1 MTDRSKVRI
10 IVHWW
15 RRGESNLFE
24 ALRRKGFAF
33 LYYTYTTY
41 NALYKNVRFCM
52 AEKSGLKNRLFDYS
66 ISALFPFAL
75 TACPSGS
82 AAAIPELRRLP
93 AAFRASLRISII
105 GIVSVCFNGMSAR
118 IGGCHSGIEKVACRL
133 QSVIPVQHYR
143 HCFRL
148 L

>member
-66 ISALFPFAL
+66 LSALSALFPFAL

-93 AAFRASLRISII
+93 AAFRASFRKSVYISIVVEICAWPRIS
-105 GIVSVCFNGMSAR
+105 
-118 IGGCHSGIEKVACRL
+118 
-133 QSVIPVQHYR
+133 
-143 HCFRL
+143 
-148 L
+148 